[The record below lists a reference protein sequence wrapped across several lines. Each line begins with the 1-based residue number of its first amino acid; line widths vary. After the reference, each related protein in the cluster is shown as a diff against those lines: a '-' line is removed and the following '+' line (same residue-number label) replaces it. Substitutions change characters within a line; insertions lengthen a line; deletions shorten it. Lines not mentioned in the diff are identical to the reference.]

1 MSNAHPATA
10 ATESLTAELRTLEDR
25 LLDPAVRADPQQVRA
40 LLAPEFV
47 EFGTSGRVLD
57 RDAIVALLAAGGPQA
72 EGQTRRFRVQ
82 TLAPGAALTTWRIRR
97 SDGSQTLRASV
108 WQQRDGRWQ
117 LVFHQATLA
126 SVDDEGTS

>member
-1 MSNAHPATA
+1 MSLYHPHTA
-10 ATESLTAELRTLEDR
+10 ADEALTNELRALEER

-47 EFGTSGRVLD
+47 EFGASGRVLD
-57 RDAIVALLAAGGPQA
+57 RDAIVALLASGGPQA
-72 EGQTRRFRVQ
+72 QGQTRRFRVQ
-82 TLAPGAALTTWRIRR
+82 NLGPGAALTTWRIRR

-108 WQQRDGRWQ
+108 WQRRDGQWQ

-126 SVDDEGTS
+126 ATDDEGTS